1 MHILLLLLRNNAKRQ
16 HSKEL
21 HQEKR
26 KGRKTL
32 KRRNEEKVV
41 GFSSASLFPTRKWEV
56 GPTVEPTGDRTSDTE
71 ENPGRRYRQM
81 LGEQARPRPHS
92 RYIHVKQ
99 E

>member
-26 KGRKTL
+26 KERKTR

-41 GFSSASLFPTRKWEV
+41 GFSSASIFPARKWVV
-56 GPTVEPTGDRTSDTE
+56 GPTVEPTGDRTSDAA

-81 LGEQARPRPHS
+81 LGEQVRPRAHL
-92 RYIHVKQ
+92 RKTRIT
-99 E
+99 